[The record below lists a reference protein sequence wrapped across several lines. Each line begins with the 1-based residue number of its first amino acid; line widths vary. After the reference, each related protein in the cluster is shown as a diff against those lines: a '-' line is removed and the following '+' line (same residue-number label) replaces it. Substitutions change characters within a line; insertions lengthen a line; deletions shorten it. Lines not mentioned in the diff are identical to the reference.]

1 MSLKCGIVGLPN
13 VGKSTLF
20 NALSNA
26 KAEAANFPFCT
37 IDPNVGIVSVPDYRM
52 NKLTEFIKPKKIIPA
67 IIEFVDIA
75 GLVKG
80 AAEGKGKG
88 NAFLSHIR
96 EVDAIVNVVRC
107 FDDDD
112 IVHVEGDVNPIRDI
126 NIIRDELVLKD
137 LDSVEKRI
145 DRLKRDAKS
154 GDKAT
159 KDNLA
164 LAEELR
170 NHLEDGKTALSFEA
184 TDAQRE
190 VIKEFFLLTDKPS
203 LYVCNV
209 DENDIP
215 DAEGNKYVD
224 IVREFAKGEGSEVV
238 VVCAKIEAELSELDE
253 EAKNEFLHDLGID
266 QPGLYYLIRAAYS
279 KLGLI
284 TYFTAGE
291 KEVRAW
297 TIPIGTKAP
306 QAAGVIHSDFEK
318 GFIRAETIKY
328 ADYLTYKSEAAIKEA
343 GKMRAEGKE
352 YVVADGDIMHFRFNV

>member
-1 MSLKCGIVGLPN
+1 MSLQVGIVGLPN

-20 NALSNA
+20 NALSSA

-37 IDPNVGIVSVPDYRM
+37 IDPNVGIVSVPDERM
-52 NKLTEFIKPKKIIPA
+52 DKLVELINPKKSIPA

-96 EVDAIVNVVRC
+96 EVDAIINVVRC

-112 IVHVEGDVNPIRDI
+112 ILHVEGDVDPIRDI

-137 LDSVEKRI
+137 LESVEKRI
-145 DRLKRDAKS
+145 ERLKKDAKS
-154 GDKAT
+154 GEKAV
-159 KDNLA
+159 KDA
-164 LAEELR
+164 LEMAERLR
-170 NHLEDGKTALSFEA
+170 VHLENGNTAASFEA
-184 TDAQRE
+184 TDAERE
-190 VIKEFFLLTDKPS
+190 TIKGFFLLTDKPS
-203 LYVCNV
+203 MYVCNV
-209 DENDIP
+209 DESDLP
-215 DAEGNKYVD
+215 DAHDNVYVKR
-224 IVREFAKGEGSEVV
+224 VREFAVKENSEVI
-238 VVCAKIEAELSELDE
+238 VVCAKIEAELAELDAE
-253 EAKNEFLHDLGID
+253 EKKEFLKDLGIE
-266 QPGLYYLIRAAYS
+266 QPGLNVLIRAAYS

-297 TIPIGTKAP
+297 TIKRGTKAP
-306 QAAGVIHSDFEK
+306 GAAGVIHSDFER

-328 ADYLTYKSEAAIKEA
+328 ADFAHYGSEAAAKEA
-343 GKMRAEGKE
+343 GKMRSEGKE
-352 YVVADGDIMHFRFNV
+352 YVVEDGDIMHFRFNV